1 MSLFPT
7 RSQIL
12 GYIFSFSSSKHIGTY
27 WVLDTYLGIEKMK
40 NTLKSVI
47 ARVISFSLFTDRF
60 RNIFSNTLET
70 SVSVFSFNFHYCN
83 KVLYSH
89 PLYMWLLLFLVF

>member
-60 RNIFSNTLET
+60 RNILQNKKVINTTWQINGLVKSQEQKT
-70 SVSVFSFNFHYCN
+70 PGT
-83 KVLYSH
+83 H
-89 PLYMWLLLFLVF
+89 PKIA